1 MTRVDAEMKLP
12 GILLAVC
19 WSSALL
25 AASDAL
31 PQIAPAGEDEGEK
44 IYVELASL
52 RFQKRN
58 NRHGDDYRVCQMLLR
73 CVFPG
78 SGMLGME
85 RADQDLTVTGSDG
98 TELEITRTELSGFS
112 VKDRPL
118 VGVEGMVEV
127 VLPASDTPRWFELK
141 GNFIFPISEKLEILD
156 FGTVELKES
165 GSTVS
170 MTDPVSVR
178 EGMGILDVVDVS
190 KLGKVLMKVT
200 RNKED
205 KVPHLDKVPGTNWRF
220 MVYSNSI
227 FHPRGFLFHDL
238 DGKRIT
244 PRPTFQHMDHG
255 GIGRSYLFDSSVK
268 FVNVEVLYQGT
279 VRWMTIPADLR
290 VGIGGV
296 MPDFP
301 PAPADVAEAGRIAR

>member
-1 MTRVDAEMKLP
+1 MKLP

-118 VGVEGMVEV
+118 VGVEVMLEV

-141 GNFIFPISEKLEILD
+141 GILFFPSA
-156 FGTVELKES
+156 
-165 GSTVS
+165 
-170 MTDPVSVR
+170 R
-178 EGMGILDVVDVS
+178 
-190 KLGKVLMKVT
+190 
-200 RNKED
+200 
-205 KVPHLDKVPGTNWRF
+205 NWRF
-220 MVYSNSI
+220 WIS
-227 FHPRGFLFHDL
+227 
-238 DGKRIT
+238 
-244 PRPTFQHMDHG
+244 
-255 GIGRSYLFDSSVK
+255 
-268 FVNVEVLYQGT
+268 E
-279 VRWMTIPADLR
+279 
-290 VGIGGV
+290 
-296 MPDFP
+296 
-301 PAPADVAEAGRIAR
+301 

>member
-1 MTRVDAEMKLP
+1 
-12 GILLAVC
+12 
-19 WSSALL
+19 
-25 AASDAL
+25 
-31 PQIAPAGEDEGEK
+31 
-44 IYVELASL
+44 
-52 RFQKRN
+52 
-58 NRHGDDYRVCQMLLR
+58 
-73 CVFPG
+73 
-78 SGMLGME
+78 
-85 RADQDLTVTGSDG
+85 
-98 TELEITRTELSGFS
+98 
-112 VKDRPL
+112 
-118 VGVEGMVEV
+118 
-127 VLPASDTPRWFELK
+127 
-141 GNFIFPISEKLEILD
+141 
-156 FGTVELKES
+156 
-165 GSTVS
+165 

-268 FVNVEVLYQGT
+268 FVNVGSPVPGDGSLDDDSGGFAGGYRRRHAGFPSRSGGRCGSGKDCPLRFFVLKGRQL
-279 VRWMTIPADLR
+279 TI
-290 VGIGGV
+290 
-296 MPDFP
+296 
-301 PAPADVAEAGRIAR
+301 

>member
-1 MTRVDAEMKLP
+1 MKLP

-25 AASDAL
+25 AASDAQ
-31 PQIAPAGEDEGEK
+31 PQIALARKDEGEK
-44 IYVELASL
+44 ICVALASL
-52 RFQKRN
+52 RFQKRS
-58 NRHGDDYRVCQMLLR
+58 NRHGDSFRVCQLLR
-73 CVFPG
+73 RCVYPG

-118 VGVEGMVEV
+118 VGVEVMLEV

-141 GNFIFPISEKLEILD
+141 GNFIFPISERMEILD

-178 EGMGILDVVDVS
+178 EGMGILDVVDIS

-200 RNKED
+200 RNMED
-205 KVPHLDKVPGTNWRF
+205 
-220 MVYSNSI
+220 
-227 FHPRGFLFHDL
+227 
-238 DGKRIT
+238 
-244 PRPTFQHMDHG
+244 
-255 GIGRSYLFDSSVK
+255 
-268 FVNVEVLYQGT
+268 
-279 VRWMTIPADLR
+279 
-290 VGIGGV
+290 
-296 MPDFP
+296 
-301 PAPADVAEAGRIAR
+301 